1 MNTPATAAMTYLP
14 QRLFLDLLLLQYVY
28 PPLNIKGTQ
37 QFSVSTISQVVLEAS
52 VDEEQKTVT

>member
-1 MNTPATAAMTYLP
+1 MTYLP
-14 QRLFLDLLLLQYVY
+14 QRLFLDFLLLQYVY